1 MKTSI
6 VIDLDNA
13 EFEESLQG
21 LSDILRGIADDID
34 FGELPMDT
42 KWILDTNGN
51 KVGTWKL
58 TGGKNG

>member
-6 VIDLDNA
+6 VIDLDNDEFA
-13 EFEESLQG
+13 EG
-21 LSDILRGIADDID
+21 LDGLAFILRGIADDID

-42 KWILDTNGN
+42 KWIMDSNGN

-58 TGGKNG
+58 TNK